1 MRYSV
6 EEIWNR
12 LFDPNNKAIRVGAES
27 EGENM
32 SRHSI
37 EEILNQVFDSGQKRL
52 RIGSAVATYASTVSP
67 SSPGTGDI
75 WYNPETGELFIYV

>member
-1 MRYSV
+1 
-6 EEIWNR
+6 
-12 LFDPNNKAIRVGAES
+12 
-27 EGENM
+27 
-32 SRHSI
+32 
-37 EEILNQVFDSGQKRL
+37 LNQVFDSGQKRL